1 MIDLGLLDFIL
12 SATCVSLAFHIVE
25 LTDKD
30 AIGQVD
36 EAWVSYLRK
45 IVFLTLAV
53 ALILAT
59 GNESWEFKSIAPKA
73 AGCLVLAVNVLAI
86 KRRRTKA
93 TKKEDGR

>member
-86 KRRRTKA
+86 KRRQTKT
-93 TKKEDGR
+93 TKEEDGR